1 MSREGKEGEGDT
13 VVVRREARNEKSHT
27 GAEAGPATDLRLTL
41 TEGEDPVCLEVDDG
55 FNNNAVVL
63 A

>member
-1 MSREGKEGEGDT
+1 M
-13 VVVRREARNEKSHT
+13 VRREARNEKSHT